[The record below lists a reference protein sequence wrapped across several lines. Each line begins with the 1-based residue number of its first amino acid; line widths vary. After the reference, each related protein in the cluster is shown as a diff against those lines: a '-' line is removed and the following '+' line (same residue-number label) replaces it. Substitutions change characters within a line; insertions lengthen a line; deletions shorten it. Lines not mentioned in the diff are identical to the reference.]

1 MKLPTIDCACV
12 IHGRGYDWI
21 YVETL
26 RNMMARHLPN
36 HRVRFHVYTEES
48 RTVPDSMIKHVLH
61 EWPNVSGPKKS
72 WWYKL
77 QLFNA
82 AHHDGNLLYFDL
94 DTVIVRDITWIAQCN
109 PVNVWTVRDFKYLQN
124 PHWYAMNSSIMW
136 WNVPTF
142 DWVWQKFKK
151 TDVADTIKQH
161 RLGDQE
167 YIGNVLTHKHMR
179 FFDQTLIQSWR
190 WQANHGGVMF
200 PERKHREPGTGTQ
213 ISDLV
218 SVLVF
223 HGDPKPHQITDP
235 VIKQLWC

>member
-1 MKLPTIDCACV
+1 
-12 IHGRGYDWI
+12 
-21 YVETL
+21 
-26 RNMMARHLPN
+26 
-36 HRVRFHVYTEES
+36 
-48 RTVPDSMIKHVLH
+48 
-61 EWPNVSGPKKS
+61 
-72 WWYKL
+72 
-77 QLFNA
+77 
-82 AHHDGNLLYFDL
+82 
-94 DTVIVRDITWIAQCN
+94 
-109 PVNVWTVRDFKYLQN
+109 
-124 PHWYAMNSSIMW
+124 MW

-151 TDVADTIKQH
+151 TDVADTIKKH

-167 YIGNVLTHKHMR
+167 YIGNVLTHKNMR

-190 WQANHGGVMF
+190 WQANHGGVLF